1 MAYNQSSFLIP
12 FILDPKKKLGPSASL
27 KRLYYLH
34 YVHLKIEANKQ
45 NVVYLCNGILFS
57 NKKE

>member
-1 MAYNQSSFLIP
+1 MAHNQSSFLIL
-12 FILDPKKKLGPSASL
+12 FILKPKKNLGPSASL
-27 KRLYYLH
+27 KRLYIHYL
-34 YVHLKIEANKQ
+34 HLKIEANKQ